1 MRKLSLALKTRRS
14 FTLSTGW
21 IPPGLVSLRKDS
33 FSSLFAVLASLR
45 SDAVLLCAAG
55 FFTLEGQPKT
65 MSCPPTGISEE
76 ELGHIG
82 NIAASVPLDDF
93 TIHGGK
99 LVTDV
104 L

>member
-1 MRKLSLALKTRRS
+1 
-14 FTLSTGW
+14 
-21 IPPGLVSLRKDS
+21 
-33 FSSLFAVLASLR
+33 
-45 SDAVLLCAAG
+45 
-55 FFTLEGQPKT
+55 